1 MGITV
6 VVGAIR
12 VAAQSL
18 VEVEVVLPVSD
29 GGPVPVAGA
38 VVEGQPQV
46 ADAAGLEA
54 GAPPEPPPD
63 LPAQEVADGL
73 GAAGVDQVAVA
84 GVQLYVL
91 LAVQNGIASSVG
103 GHVIT
108 VGQVLEALLRHVSPE
123 DGLGLLWAAGLG
135 QGVGQSSD
143 PGEGPRLGQVTEENR
158 ALVSS
163 VSGNTSVLVLL
174 SGAELC
180 GGGGHQ
186 SEDDDGGLH
195 VTVSLLCCSWSLAS

>member
-1 MGITV
+1 MIIGHGSITV

-18 VEVEVVLPVSD
+18 VEVEVVLPVGD

-91 LAVQNGIASSVG
+91 LAVQLKSG
-103 GHVIT
+103 
-108 VGQVLEALLRHVSPE
+108 ELR
-123 DGLGLLWAAGLG
+123 L
-135 QGVGQSSD
+135 
-143 PGEGPRLGQVTEENR
+143 
-158 ALVSS
+158 
-163 VSGNTSVLVLL
+163 
-174 SGAELC
+174 
-180 GGGGHQ
+180 
-186 SEDDDGGLH
+186 
-195 VTVSLLCCSWSLAS
+195 

>member
-1 MGITV
+1 MIIGLGPITV

-38 VVEGQPQV
+38 VVEGEPQV

-73 GAAGVDQVAVA
+73 GAARVDQVPVA
-84 GVQLYVL
+84 GVQLDVL
-91 LAVQNGIASSVG
+91 LAVQLKKVQKLKDEIFEG
-103 GHVIT
+103 GKIVK
-108 VGQVLEALLRHVSPE
+108 
-123 DGLGLLWAAGLG
+123 
-135 QGVGQSSD
+135 
-143 PGEGPRLGQVTEENR
+143 EGK
-158 ALVSS
+158 
-163 VSGNTSVLVLL
+163 
-174 SGAELC
+174 C
-180 GGGGHQ
+180 
-186 SEDDDGGLH
+186 
-195 VTVSLLCCSWSLAS
+195 